1 MATAIPYLRLS
12 AAATASAGLY
22 AVWRYRT
29 DSKMLL
35 RQHTSHD
42 GATVTVCDD
51 SRGRRMLRL
60 GKACQGVALTD
71 GAGGVML
78 RHAEE
83 WTQLIAAYADGWLA
97 LRSAECEEPPK
108 PPSALFLGLG
118 AAIVP
123 RTLLALHPR
132 LEVHCVELYA
142 EVIEAAHHY
151 FGLPRHHPRC
161 QTTTQDATEFLATTH
176 SAKSSDQRA
185 QGCPQRRT
193 YDIVV
198 MDCFSESGSNLA
210 DEKLLGELA
219 PWVGERGLLL
229 INTTWGIDATDRAA
243 TATKLADCL
252 QSDPTGHRMEVQ
264 YLVEARGCR
273 NVLVLSHRGAALD
286 DDAWRRV
293 LAASMARMAARDCCP
308 FVAADAM
315 ANRHC
320 LPRRHDVS
328 VLVG

>member
-1 MATAIPYLRLS
+1 MATTLRAA

-29 DSKMLL
+29 DSKVLL

-51 SRGRRMLRL
+51 SRGRRLLWL

-97 LRSAECEEPPK
+97 VRSAECEASV
-108 PPSALFLGLG
+108 PSALFLGLG

-123 RTLLALHPR
+123 CTLLALHPR
-132 LEVHCVELYA
+132 LEVHCVDLYS

-151 FGLPRHHPRC
+151 FGLPRLHPRC
-161 QTTTQDATEFLATTH
+161 QTSAQDATEFLAT
-176 SAKSSDQRA
+176 A
-185 QGCPQRRT
+185 QRRT

-252 QSDPTGHRMEVQ
+252 QSDLTGHRMEVQ

-293 LAASMARMAARDCCP
+293 LATSMARMAAIECCP
-308 FVAADAM
+308 SVAADAM

-320 LPRRHDVS
+320 LPHRHRQCTSS
-328 VLVG
+328 VVEFRSLR